1 MAQQAA
7 IYEGTPG
14 KRYEFYS
21 LATDTAGN
29 REAPPLYADAQTVV
43 GLSNNAP
50 TLTLNAPAE
59 INEGQTLVITAT
71 ATDPQMPA
79 QSLLFTL
86 LSGPPGAVLNPSTG
100 RIEWLTGEGNGP
112 GTNLF
117 RVSARDNG
125 LPPLSATSQV
135 SVIVREINSAPVILN
150 APTRTTREGLLLVVT
165 NPAFDGDLPVQS
177 LTWSLGAGAPAGAT
191 IEAATGIF
199 RWRPSSTQGGTT
211 NALRLIVRDN
221 GSPALSATQSWSV
234 IVRDTLGDFRL
245 SLGRTNVFRGETSS
259 VPLRLSSGIELSD
272 LRFTIEA
279 PIVSLTNFTLTPVAA
294 EVSSATLTPE
304 GTNRSRVTLTPAPD
318 EVFLGDSELARL
330 GFTALP
336 AGPSL
341 ILPLLVKDVEA
352 RRSDGSLGNNTAA
365 EDGRVILVGE
375 EPVLEAHRAG
385 STAGTKHLTL
395 YGRPGRS
402 YEIQSSA
409 LNALAIWTMLDEVE
423 LAAPS
428 MELFVPGPVGS
439 IFYRAAQSGTGGGA
453 SQARLE
459 ITRPGTALVLHGHA
473 GVSYTVEFSS
483 KLGTGAQWQPVLTV
497 PMTNTVQALPD
508 QIRTNATGFYRVRE
522 P

>member
-1 MAQQAA
+1 VAQQAA

-199 RWRPSSTQGGTT
+199 RWRPSSTPGRHHQRPAIDRARQRLARPQRHAKLERHRARYAGRLPPVAGTHQCVQGR
-211 NALRLIVRDN
+211 NFLRAAAPEQRHRTV
-221 GSPALSATQSWSV
+221 GSPFH
-234 IVRDTLGDFRL
+234 D
-245 SLGRTNVFRGETSS
+245 
-259 VPLRLSSGIELSD
+259 
-272 LRFTIEA
+272 
-279 PIVSLTNFTLTPVAA
+279 
-294 EVSSATLTPE
+294 
-304 GTNRSRVTLTPAPD
+304 
-318 EVFLGDSELARL
+318 
-330 GFTALP
+330 
-336 AGPSL
+336 
-341 ILPLLVKDVEA
+341 
-352 RRSDGSLGNNTAA
+352 
-365 EDGRVILVGE
+365 
-375 EPVLEAHRAG
+375 
-385 STAGTKHLTL
+385 
-395 YGRPGRS
+395 
-402 YEIQSSA
+402 
-409 LNALAIWTMLDEVE
+409 
-423 LAAPS
+423 
-428 MELFVPGPVGS
+428 
-439 IFYRAAQSGTGGGA
+439 
-453 SQARLE
+453 
-459 ITRPGTALVLHGHA
+459 
-473 GVSYTVEFSS
+473 
-483 KLGTGAQWQPVLTV
+483 
-497 PMTNTVQALPD
+497 
-508 QIRTNATGFYRVRE
+508 
-522 P
+522 